1 MSTSFQYFWSK
12 LCTWPQRGYFYFYSP
27 RILLFGGESVTVPT
41 RIHKFHWEGSDE
53 GKKRQKNEKKE
64 KISHFWSS
72 SYSNKGW
79 HSVYWGGLWRFGSG
93 DTDEVVRLK
102 MRVRPISK
110 GMPWQHKGVEWIP
123 KTDRCIT
130 IADIRYFKKT
140 ALFCDFW
147 ACLSFC
153 NQWIFGSG
161 RGVTCA
167 ACVLACIHLQ
177 SHFKHHI
184 LKKVALF

>member
-1 MSTSFQYFWSK
+1 MNRLQCPQEYTSFIERV
-12 LCTWPQRGYFYFYSP
+12 L
-27 RILLFGGESVTVPT
+27 T
-41 RIHKFHWEGSDE
+41 RVKKDKKMRR
-53 GKKRQKNEKKE
+53 KKRFL
-64 KISHFWSS
+64 I
-72 SYSNKGW
+72 
-79 HSVYWGGLWRFGSG
+79 FGAAHIQTKG
-93 DTDEVVRLK
+93 DTRCTEAGYGALEAATQMRLSGWK
-102 MRVRPISK
+102 WEKRGPVRPISK